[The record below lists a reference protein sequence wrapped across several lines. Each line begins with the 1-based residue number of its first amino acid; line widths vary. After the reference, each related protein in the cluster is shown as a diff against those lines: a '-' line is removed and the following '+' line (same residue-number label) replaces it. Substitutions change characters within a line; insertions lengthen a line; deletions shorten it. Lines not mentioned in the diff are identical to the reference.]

1 MRIRGTARGRLEKC
15 EFNGEA
21 VKTVDLTWGRSGTPL
36 KNQAGFAKGV
46 NEGDAFFREQ
56 FSISRRQI
64 VAFTLVELLIVIGI
78 IGVLA
83 AMLLPSLSR
92 AKRHTKVTVCLNNLR
107 QVGIAIQMF
116 VDDQNQKYPG
126 GLGGHEIAEEFACGI
141 DRYREMTNRP
151 LFQYM
156 SPYSDVWHCPEDKG
170 LDFRP
175 DGPFFGPT
183 LHYAFGCSYKLNS
196 SPWGFTRYVSKGKLP
211 GKSIQWVENPSAYIA
226 VYEPP
231 ARPLIKA
238 ILAPD
243 VCHLKSPPPEPP
255 YYYFHWHFNTG
266 ASSVYDVKKDGQ
278 KAISPILFVD
288 GHGAKHDFTKALHQE
303 PRYPTETT
311 RDWIW
316 YQPVID
322 TNGLPVVRKD

>member
-1 MRIRGTARGRLEKC
+1 MKSFESGGRRN
-15 EFNGEA
+15 FG
-21 VKTVDLTWGRSGTPL
+21 
-36 KNQAGFAKGV
+36 
-46 NEGDAFFREQ
+46 
-56 FSISRRQI
+56 
-64 VAFTLVELLIVIGI
+64 FTLIEMLVVIGI

-83 AMLLPSLSR
+83 SLLLPSIAR
-92 AKRHTKVTVCLNNLR
+92 AKRHTKVAVCLNNLR
-107 QVGIAIQMF
+107 QVGIAMQMF
-116 VDDQNQKYPG
+116 IEDHNQKYPG
-126 GLGGHEIAEEFACGI
+126 KLGGHEIAREFACMS
-141 DRYREMTNRP
+141 DLERFMEMTNRP

-156 SPYSDVWHCPEDKG
+156 SPNSEVWHCPEDKG

-183 LHYAFGCSYKLNS
+183 HHYAFGCSYKFNS
-196 SPWGFTRYVSKGKLP
+196 SPWRYTVYVPKGALP
-211 GKSIQWVENPSAYIA
+211 GKTIQWVENPSAYIL

-231 ARPLIKA
+231 ARPLDKL

-243 VCHLKSPPPEPP
+243 VCHMRRPPPEPP

-266 ASSVYDVKKDGQ
+266 ASSVYDVTKDGQ

-288 GHGAKHDFTKALHQE
+288 GHGAKHDFTKALHQN

-311 RDWIW
+311 KEWIW

-322 TNGLPVVRKD
+322 TNGQPVLRNN

>member
-1 MRIRGTARGRLEKC
+1 LESHDHT
-15 EFNGEA
+15 GET
-21 VKTVDLTWGRSGTPL
+21 VKTVDLPSALWSTPL
-36 KNQAGFAKGV
+36 KRGV
-46 NEGDAFFREQ
+46 NENGLVFPQ
-56 FSISRRQI
+56 RRSTAGLR
-64 VAFTLVELLIVIGI
+64 VCAFTLVELLIVVGI

-83 AMLLPSLSR
+83 ALLLPSFAR

-116 VDDQNQKYPG
+116 VDDHNQKYPG

-156 SPYSDVWHCPEDKG
+156 APNLEVWHCPEDKG

-183 LHYAFGCSYKLNS
+183 HHYAFGCSYKINS
-196 SPWGFTRYVSKGKLP
+196 SPWIHTIYVPKGNLP
-211 GKSIQWVENPSAYIA
+211 GKAIHWVANPSAYIA

-231 ARPLIKA
+231 ARPRIKLI
-238 ILAPD
+238 LTPD
-243 VCHLKSPPPEPP
+243 VCHLTSPGPEPP

-266 ASSVYDVKKDGQ
+266 ASSVYDVTKDGQ
-278 KAISPILFVD
+278 KAVSPILFVD
-288 GHGAKHDFTKALHQE
+288 GHGAKHDFTKALHNE

-311 RDWIW
+311 KDWIW

-322 TNGLPVVRKD
+322 TNGLPLLREDVHGLN